1 MIMRKLVALFLTVA
15 LLMFGVASAQETKA
29 GDSPANHDN
38 TGVSRFSKKAVSISG
53 IVGDAG
59 RTLTQ
64 DKGTKTWTVS
74 NPERLAPHVGH
85 HVALRAHVDAEQ
97 GEIQVT
103 SIKPAADEY
112 VGVRRNDIAF
122 IK

>member
-1 MIMRKLVALFLTVA
+1 MSMRKLVALFLTVA

-29 GDSPANHDN
+29 GDSPTNHDN

-59 RTLTQ
+59 RTLTE

-97 GEIQVT
+97 SEIQVT
-103 SIKPAADEY
+103 SVKPAADEY

>member
-1 MIMRKLVALFLTVA
+1 MSMRKLVPLFLTVA
-15 LLMFGVASAQETKA
+15 LSMFGVASAQETKA
-29 GDSPANHDN
+29 GGSPTNHDN

-53 IVGDAG
+53 TVGEAG
-59 RTLTQ
+59 RTLTE
-64 DKGTKTWTVS
+64 DRGAKTWTVS

-103 SIKPAADEY
+103 SVKASPNEY

-122 IK
+122 VK